1 MSEHLTRELEVGF
14 EKVDLEH
21 RVLMRQVD
29 EALAAI
35 QGGDREAVHAAV
47 MKLGDYLVWHF
58 SSEEKLMEETVY
70 PERARHKAA
79 HDLFMQDFLQLSE
92 AEKAGEDLANLSESL
107 GQRVPE
113 WIKFH
118 IQVND
123 APLGRYLAAR
133 ERKPESARPS
143 AKDKPYPS

>member
-1 MSEHLTRELEVGF
+1 MSDHFTKELEVGF

-21 RVLMRQVD
+21 RALLQALGEAV
-29 EALAAI
+29 EALR
-35 QGGDREAVHAAV
+35 GGRREEVHEAMA
-47 MKLGDYLVWHF
+47 KLGDYLVWHF
-58 SSEEKLMEETVY
+58 SSEEKVMEETVY

-79 HDLFMQDFLQLSE
+79 HDLFMQDFLQLCE
-92 AEKAGEDLANLSESL
+92 AEKAGDDLESFAEAL
-107 GQRVPE
+107 GQRIPE

-133 ERKPESARPS
+133 ERKPEASRPS